1 MNKSS
6 SIKTD
11 KKILYNAKL
20 ESRHIIS
27 NNIKNKILHKVNN
40 NIKKD
45 DKIKFINIKFPK
57 AKLLNIFNN
66 K

>member
-20 ESRHIIS
+20 ESRHIIT